1 MEVMQKGYVESIR
14 GRYEPKS
21 EGQAKLERLQALDRE
36 ARRPAQ
42 LFAAIFG
49 ALGTL
54 VLGVGMCLAMKV
66 IGDLMTLGIVIGL
79 IGLAMV
85 STNYFIYKSI
95 LKSRQKKYAEKIL
108 ALSDELL
115 NITTKYC

>member
-42 LFAAIFG
+42 LVAAIFG

-66 IGDLMTLGIVIGL
+66 IGDLMVLGIVIGL

-85 STNYFIYKSI
+85 SANYFIYKAI

-115 NITTKYC
+115 NITTKEV